1 MPDTWTPGGRG
12 RQLMLERCGNCH
24 SFAPVVVGV
33 VTYDTDGLR
42 NQLVK
47 EHLEGYPT
55 TYGVVGT
62 KEEME
67 LVYQYLSKAFP
78 DKIIPE
84 LPKAWIERW
93 SYY

>member
-12 RQLMLERCGNCH
+12 RQLTLELCGNCH
-24 SFAPVVVGV
+24 SLAPVVVGT
-33 VTYDTDGLR
+33 VTYEPDGLR

-55 TYGVVGT
+55 VYGVVGT
-62 KEEME
+62 KEQLQ
-67 LVYQYLSKAFP
+67 LVYEYLVKAFP

-84 LPKAWIERW
+84 LPQGWIERW
-93 SYY
+93 TYY